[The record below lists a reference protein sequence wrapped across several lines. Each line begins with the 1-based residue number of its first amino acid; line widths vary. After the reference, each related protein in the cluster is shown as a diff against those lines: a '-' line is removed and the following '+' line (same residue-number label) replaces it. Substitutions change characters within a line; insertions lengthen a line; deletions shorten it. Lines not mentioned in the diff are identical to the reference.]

1 MRSGGSEGEQVT
13 AQSSITTGTPV
24 EEGPGGDDLLTR
36 LGDENALLRAALSE
50 MRARLEEMEVAS
62 EHDPL
67 TGLPNRHSF
76 MRALDRVVSNA
87 NRHGT
92 PGALLYLDID
102 GLEAINARHGQVA
115 GDAALIHV
123 GKLLQDLVRTT
134 DFAARVGGD
143 EFGIIL
149 DHLDQESAIETA
161 ERIGRCIEQSPLDLG
176 GGTLPMRAS
185 IGGGHHP
192 ARRHGRGGEPPRR
205 TDHAQGQ
212 SILGPSAGVG
222 FSGSRVT

>member
-1 MRSGGSEGEQVT
+1 MKQVT
-13 AQSSITTGTPV
+13 AQGGITG
-24 EEGPGGDDLLTR
+24 EEIDLVAR
-36 LGDENALLRAALSE
+36 LGDENALLRAAMAEL
-50 MRARLEEMEVAS
+50 RARLEELEQAS
-62 EHDPL
+62 ERDAL
-67 TGLPNRHSF
+67 TGLPNRPSF

-92 PGALLYLDID
+92 PAALLYLDVD

-123 GKLLQDLVRTT
+123 GKLLQNLVRAT

-161 ERIGRCIEQSPLDLG
+161 ERIGRCIADNPLDLG
-176 GGTLPMRAS
+176 GGSLPLRAS
-185 IGGGHHP
+185 IGIATILRGDTVEEVS
-192 ARRHGRGGEPPRR
+192 RRGELTMRK
-205 TDHAQGQ
+205 AK
-212 SILGPSAGVG
+212 A
-222 FSGSRVT
+222 F